1 MARVAEGIH
10 PHGLPPS
17 PDSIAFSPSSALPQ
31 HHEQIRDMG
40 FQNIASD
47 VNQLM
52 KERAA
57 LDHKTLWLFGHAQQL
72 CENRGKDI
80 FQLGAGNQELS
91 RSLEKAGMVNQR
103 LSNLLEEAAP
113 RHQQL
118 VNDLAGSRAQ
128 EAEYGE
134 ANAELRLRNEQQQD
148 DLDRQEERLIAL
160 QEERDKLE
168 ADLTLEKAQSRAAN
182 EQLALVSE
190 RCDHLDEDA
199 ADLKETITSQKGT
212 ISDLSDQCRTLR
224 EQNEALNIANVDL
237 RNEETIGSRALKES
251 YDTNDSLME
260 DIAGRTKRE
269 EEDALRIAKLQHEI
283 DTHKPIEEVE
293 EANRQLQEEIDE
305 LRQYGETQAAK
316 FLQEEEAR
324 EREMKSLLAQ
334 MKDLKA
340 QCADAEQKREAE
352 QKQVAHLTAK
362 AKEQQAQA
370 DLSTAA
376 KDKDI
381 TILCGKLKRERAEN
395 ERIRGLA
402 TAIHTPGAGV
412 HCGMVTAPT
421 DGTVQDHDEASP
433 PAKRQRADP
442 LPQDGSYR
450 GGRGGV
456 PRGPNRGRGWNRG
469 FRR

>member
-1 MARVAEGIH
+1 MERVAEGNH

-17 PDSIAFSPSSALPQ
+17 PDSEAFSPSSALPQ
-31 HHEQIRDMG
+31 HYEQIRDMG

-57 LDHKTLWLFGHAQQL
+57 LDHKTVWLFGHAQQL

-80 FQLGAGNQELS
+80 FQLVAEKQELS
-91 RSLEKAGMVNQR
+91 RSLEQAALEKQQ
-103 LSNLLEEAAP
+103 LSRFLEEAAP

-118 VNDLAGSRAQ
+118 VDELAGSQQQ
-128 EAEYGE
+128 EAGFRQ

-148 DLDRQEERLIAL
+148 NLDRQEERLISL
-160 QEERDKLE
+160 QEEKDKLK
-168 ADLTLEKAQSRAAN
+168 ADLTLEKTQSKAAD

-190 RCDHLDEDA
+190 RCDRLDEDA
-199 ADLKETITSQKGT
+199 ADLKQTITSQKGN
-212 ISDLSDQCRTLR
+212 ISDLSDQCRTLQ
-224 EQNEALNIANVDL
+224 EQNDALNNANVDL

-251 YDTNDSLME
+251 YDTNDSLTQ
-260 DIAGRTKRE
+260 DIAAQTARQK
-269 EEDALRIAKLQHEI
+269 EDTLRIAKLQREI
-283 DTHKPIEEVE
+283 DTHKPIKEVE
-293 EANRQLQEEIDE
+293 EANRQLQEEIDG
-305 LRQYGETQAAK
+305 LRQHGETQAAK
-316 FLQEEEAR
+316 FLQEEVAR

-352 QKQVAHLTAK
+352 QKQVTHLTAK
-362 AKEQQAQA
+362 AKEQQVQA

-402 TAIHTPGAGV
+402 TAIHTPGIGV
-412 HCGMVTAPT
+412 HRGMVTAPT
-421 DGTVQDHDEASP
+421 EGTVQDHDEASP
-433 PAKRQRADP
+433 PAKRQRANP
-442 LPQDGSYR
+442 VPQCGSYR
-450 GGRGGV
+450 GGRGGI